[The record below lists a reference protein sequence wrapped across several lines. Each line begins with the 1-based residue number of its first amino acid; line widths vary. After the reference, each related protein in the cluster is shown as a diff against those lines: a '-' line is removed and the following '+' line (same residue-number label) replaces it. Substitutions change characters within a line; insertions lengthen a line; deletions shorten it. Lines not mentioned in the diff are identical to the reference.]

1 MPLDPVATLAAV
13 DAMAIVLGQAYQLAR
28 VRISSTGSPIQ
39 WLTVQRDDEATRA
52 CIQQRRADILCAN
65 RANDPPHGRTHFTAP
80 QRLEIIQLMRLA
92 GWSIEQTAANFA
104 VHPNTIRAWINAV
117 EGKGRSSLLGG
128 AVVWNRMDD
137 AVRWAANELRRVCPE
152 PEFGTRTM
160 ARHLLRAG
168 IQISRSTVQRVL
180 REPEPAKPPR
190 KPRPAMEE
198 PVGVEPHGL
207 LKPTKPNLVWHSD
220 ITQIHVLW
228 FTFFIAAILDGF
240 SRKILA
246 LKVYGKVPCARNM
259 AALVRG
265 AAVRHGRPEFIT
277 TDNGSSHS
285 PRLPPEVSNPI
296 TRVLCADSTR
306 FAQRNIRCL
315 SPPQRLS
322 IRRREARTRSTT
334 ASSLNSVMV
343 GLREQ
348 KVRCRHDWCR
358 QAKFG
363 VDKLQMSDF
372 IGIGQVPAV
381 PSQHEVHFVIG
392 CYGQM
397 IRITQRHEFPP
408 QINRHDLLDRRDDFQ
423 QTQGLG
429 HCQSFGPPWILA
441 LL

>member
-1 MPLDPVATLAAV
+1 MPIASTTVLNLV
-13 DAMAIVLGQAYQLAR
+13 DAIASTLGQAMQLAR
-28 VRISSTGSPIQ
+28 TRLASAASPI
-39 WLTVQRDDEATRA
+39 LRLMIQRDHEIAESELL
-52 CIQQRRADILCAN
+52 RRELDILRTGREN
-65 RANDPPHGRTHFTAP
+65 MPPQKRPDYQPA
-80 QRLEIIQLMRLA
+80 QRLAILQIMRLR
-92 GWSIEQTAANFA
+92 GWNMNTTARHF
-104 VHPNTIRAWINAV
+104 VIHENTLRAWIKSV
-117 EGKGRSSLLGG
+117 EGNGKPSLLAG
-128 AVVWNRMDD
+128 AIVWNRMDD
-137 AVRWAANELRRVCPE
+137 AVRWAEQELRRLYPE

-315 SPPQRLS
+315 SPPQRLT